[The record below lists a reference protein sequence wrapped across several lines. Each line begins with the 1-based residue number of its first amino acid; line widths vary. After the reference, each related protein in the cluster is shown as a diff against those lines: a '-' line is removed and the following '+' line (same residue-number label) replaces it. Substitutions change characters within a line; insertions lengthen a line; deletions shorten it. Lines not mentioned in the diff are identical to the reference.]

1 MGKAMWHL
9 ILKDGLP
16 FKPFR
21 KKDLNT
27 TSATT
32 VHEEVAVDP
41 SSDQKVPVDESKEI
55 HALLEL
61 ELAMIHQ
68 LEYAAISGAGGAQST
83 AEKLS
88 TIRSQ
93 TEALA
98 QRTNDAQTTAAT
110 ISRMPVVDD

>member
-1 MGKAMWHL
+1 MGKVMWHL

-41 SSDQKVPVDESKEI
+41 SSDQKVP
-55 HALLEL
+55 
-61 ELAMIHQ
+61 
-68 LEYAAISGAGGAQST
+68 
-83 AEKLS
+83 
-88 TIRSQ
+88 TIRSL

>member
-1 MGKAMWHL
+1 
-9 ILKDGLP
+9 LP

-41 SSDQKVPVDESKEI
+41 SSDPKVPVDESKKI
-55 HALLEL
+55 LALLEL

-68 LEYAAISGAGGAQST
+68 LECAAISGAGGAQLT
-83 AEKLS
+83 AEVIRRRAQS
-88 TIRSQ
+88 TRGGSEEQ
-93 TEALA
+93 GTSTY
-98 QRTNDAQTTAAT
+98 RK
-110 ISRMPVVDD
+110 

>member
-1 MGKAMWHL
+1 MK
-9 ILKDGLP
+9 
-16 FKPFR
+16 
-21 KKDLNT
+21 
-27 TSATT
+27 
-32 VHEEVAVDP
+32 EVAVDP

-55 HALLEL
+55 LALLEL

-68 LEYAAISGAGGAQST
+68 LECAAVSGGAQST

-88 TIRSQ
+88 TIRSL

-110 ISRMPVVDD
+110 ISGMPVVDD

>member
-1 MGKAMWHL
+1 MGKVMWHL

-21 KKDLNT
+21 KKDL
-27 TSATT
+27 
-32 VHEEVAVDP
+32 
-41 SSDQKVPVDESKEI
+41 KVPVDESKEI
-55 HALLEL
+55 LPLLEL

-68 LEYAAISGAGGAQST
+68 LECAAISGAGGAQST
-83 AEKLS
+83 AEKPS
-88 TIRSQ
+88 TIRSL

-98 QRTNDAQTTAAT
+98 QRTNDAQTTGAT

>member
-1 MGKAMWHL
+1 MIRRAGSWPKIKAGSHTEAQM
-9 ILKDGLP
+9 
-16 FKPFR
+16 
-21 KKDLNT
+21 DLRLRGG
-27 TSATT
+27 T
-32 VHEEVAVDP
+32 VMI
-41 SSDQKVPVDESKEI
+41 DESKKI
-55 HALLEL
+55 LALLEL

-68 LEYAAISGAGGAQST
+68 LECGAISGAGGAQLT

-88 TIRSQ
+88 TIRSL